1 MLNDVMRIPNEI
13 IEATKGCESMLN
25 NKSILITGGTG
36 SFGNQFTEMIIE
48 NFDPKRVI
56 IYSRDEFKQDVMR
69 KKMAQKFPNKISKLR
84 FFIGDV
90 RDKDR
95 LYRAFKGVDYVI
107 HAAAMKQ
114 VPACEYNP
122 FESIKTNINGAQ
134 NVIDAAL
141 DCGVEKVI
149 ALSTDKAVNP
159 INIYGGTKL
168 VSDKLFV
175 SANSYRGEKGT
186 IFSVVRYGNV
196 SGSRGSVI
204 PFFEELLND
213 GIEEL
218 PITDVRMTRFWMTL
232 DDAVDLVVKAL
243 EESKGGETYVFKN
256 PSYKIVDIADAM
268 NPGGKI
274 NVVGI
279 REGEKLH
286 EVMITSD
293 DSRKTYDYGDHYVI
307 YPNYVWWSKEDY
319 FKEGGTLI
327 EEGWEYNSGTN
338 AEWLNTEVLRMKIKE
353 LGL

>member
-1 MLNDVMRIPNEI
+1 ML
-13 IEATKGCESMLN
+13 S
-25 NKSILITGGTG
+25 NKTILITGGTG
-36 SFGNQFTEMIIE
+36 SFGKKFTEMILRLY
-48 NFDPKRVI
+48 NPKKVI
-56 IYSRDEFKQDVMR
+56 IYSRDEFKQDIMR
-69 KKMAQKFPNKISKLR
+69 KDFALKFPEKISKLR
-84 FFIGDV
+84 FFIGDI

-122 FESIKTNINGAQ
+122 FEAIKTNINGAQ
-134 NVIDAAL
+134 NIVDAAL
-141 DCGVEKVI
+141 DCGVKKVI

-159 INIYGGTKL
+159 INLYGGTKL
-168 VSDKLFV
+168 VSDKLFI
-175 SANSYRGEKGT
+175 SANSYRGDEGT
-186 IFSVVRYGNV
+186 VFSVVRYGNV

-204 PFFEELLND
+204 PFFRELLNS
-213 GIEEL
+213 GITEL
-218 PITDVRMTRFWMTL
+218 PITDTRMTRFWMTL
-232 DDAVDLVVKAL
+232 DDAVNLVVKAL

-256 PSYKIVDIADAM
+256 PSYTITDIAEAM

-293 DSRKTYDYGDHYVI
+293 DSRGTYDYGNHYII
-307 YPNYVWWSKEDY
+307 YPNYIWWSKDHY
-319 FKEGGTLI
+319 FKEGGKLI

-338 AEWLNTEVLRMKIKE
+338 DEWLNVETLKKKIE
-353 LGL
+353 DLGL

>member
-1 MLNDVMRIPNEI
+1 
-13 IEATKGCESMLN
+13 MLN
-25 NKSILITGGTG
+25 NESILITGGTG
-36 SFGNQFTEMIIE
+36 SFGKQFTEMVLKKY
-48 NFDPKRVI
+48 NPKKII

-69 KKMAQKFPNKISKLR
+69 KDFEQKFPEKSSKLR

-95 LYRAFKGVDYVI
+95 LYRAFKGVNYVI

-122 FESIKTNINGAQ
+122 FEAIKTNINGAQ
-134 NVIDAAL
+134 NIVDAAL
-141 DCGVEKVI
+141 DRGVKKVI

-159 INIYGGTKL
+159 INLYGGTKL

-175 SANSYRGEKGT
+175 SANSYRGDEGT
-186 IFSVVRYGNV
+186 VFSVVRYGNV

-204 PFFEELLND
+204 PFFRELLNN
-213 GIEEL
+213 GATEL
-218 PITDVRMTRFWMTL
+218 PITDTRMTRFWMTL

-256 PSYKIVDIADAM
+256 PSYKITDIAEAM

-274 NVVGI
+274 KVVGI

-293 DSRKTYDYGDHYVI
+293 DSRGTYDYGNHYII
-307 YPNYVWWSKEDY
+307 YPNYIWWSKDHY
-319 FKEGGTLI
+319 FKEKGALI

-338 AEWLNTEVLRMKIKE
+338 TEWIDLETLRKKIEE
-353 LGL
+353 LEL